1 MKKKDIVK
9 IISIIFIFTFIVL
22 SNFKTEKV
30 TGNIRLGVSDD
41 TSGLILNYMQDK
53 NYFENVESENII
65 DSYSIADC

>member
-1 MKKKDIVK
+1 MKIKDIVK
-9 IISIIFIFTFIVL
+9 ILSIIFIFAFIVL
-22 SNFKTEKV
+22 FNFKTEKI